1 VTAGRGI
8 IAHGMGVT
16 GVVHLNTASF
26 RVRAARL
33 VRSRAGLLDG
43 SIACVTHCLLVETE
57 RHGLAL
63 VDVGLGTTEADDP
76 RRVPAPVRFE
86 LRPAFRRQESA
97 LAQVRALG
105 HDPRDV
111 RHVVFT
117 HLDLDHASGL
127 ADFPWATAH
136 AAAAELRRATA
147 ATGGIRR
154 MRFDPRPL
162 RAHGRWQLH
171 EPGDATLAGLT
182 GVRPLAALDDDLALV
197 PLPGHSRAHCGVAVR
212 REGGWLLH
220 AGDAY
225 LHREE
230 VDRGAAPGLH
240 QLLVE
245 TDRTARRATV
255 ERLRE
260 LRRDR
265 AAGVEL
271 FCSHDPA
278 ELERLRPRPG

>member
-1 VTAGRGI
+1 
-8 IAHGMGVT
+8 
-16 GVVHLNTASF
+16 
-26 RVRAARL
+26 
-33 VRSRAGLLDG
+33 
-43 SIACVTHCLLVETE
+43 
-57 RHGLAL
+57 
-63 VDVGLGTTEADDP
+63 
-76 RRVPAPVRFE
+76 
-86 LRPAFRRQESA
+86 
-97 LAQVRALG
+97 
-105 HDPRDV
+105 
-111 RHVVFT
+111 
-117 HLDLDHASGL
+117 
-127 ADFPWATAH
+127 
-136 AAAAELRRATA
+136 
-147 ATGGIRR
+147 
-154 MRFDPRPL
+154 
-162 RAHGRWQLH
+162 
-171 EPGDATLAGLT
+171 
-182 GVRPLAALDDDLALV
+182 
-197 PLPGHSRAHCGVAVR
+197 VAVR